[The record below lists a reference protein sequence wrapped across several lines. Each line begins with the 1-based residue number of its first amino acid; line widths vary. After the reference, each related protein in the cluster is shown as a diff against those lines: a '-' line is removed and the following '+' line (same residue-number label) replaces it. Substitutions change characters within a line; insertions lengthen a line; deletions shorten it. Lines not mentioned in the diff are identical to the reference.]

1 MLMVMTAQDSPT
13 SGLKAGT
20 PHFPE
25 GDTLPVKSRA
35 LESGQNEGLT
45 QELMAFAGH

>member
-13 SGLKAGT
+13 SRLKAGT
-20 PHFPE
+20 SHFP
-25 GDTLPVKSRA
+25 GDKLPVKSRA